1 MKRAVYASLICLFA
15 IVFFTTVS
23 MAQVE
28 EMAIGKTFGV
38 GGTNNGDGGCFTC
51 PLGMISLPLLESCWH
66 GTDPKVRVF

>member
-28 EMAIGKTFGV
+28 EMAIGNTFGV
-38 GGTNNGDGGCFTC
+38 GARGDGNGWCVTR
-51 PLGMISLPLLESCWH
+51 
-66 GTDPKVRVF
+66 TR